1 MFYQISLSPPVKR
14 CAIIINKYGMYNFPN
29 NLRNIREVCKL
40 HRMIAQCLVP
50 PTPKM
55 KIRSILA
62 KDPWKPEI
70 KPSNIVLPYM
80 IPTWPWHNSI
90 TAPSDPVATAN
101 SPYFRIASIF
111 NNNLYRLRYRS
122 RAAYTDSKRRMTHA
136 FKPYFGF
143 SNF

>member
-14 CAIIINKYGMYNFPN
+14 CAIIIHKYGMYNFPN

-62 KDPWKPEI
+62 KD
-70 KPSNIVLPYM
+70 S
-80 IPTWPWHNSI
+80 
-90 TAPSDPVATAN
+90 
-101 SPYFRIASIF
+101 
-111 NNNLYRLRYRS
+111 
-122 RAAYTDSKRRMTHA
+122 
-136 FKPYFGF
+136 
-143 SNF
+143 